1 MSRNEKVVK
10 LGVIGLGCRGMGI
23 LNHILLKMVDLGEVE
38 IIGVCDLYE
47 DRVKSAVDKVRE
59 KTGKEPVKSTDY
71 NDILNIKGID
81 AVLVMTAWESHIDIA
96 TAAMKKGIKV
106 GMEVGGAYS
115 IDDCFKLVKTYE
127 ETGIHCMM
135 LENCCYGRKELM
147 VLNMVKQGVLGD
159 IVHCSGGYMHDLR
172 EEISDG
178 DINRHYRQRNYL
190 TRNCENYPTHEL
202 GPIAQVLNINRGN
215 RMLYLTSVASCSK
228 GLHQYISEHRGAEHP
243 LCNAYFNQGDIV
255 TTVIK
260 CANGETIVLTL
271 DTTLPRI
278 YSRGFTVRGTKG
290 MYCED
295 GNYIHMDG
303 ENEFD
308 TLTNKL
314 NNADNYYEKYEHP
327 LWEEYK
333 KNPIG
338 GHDGIDW
345 LVYSAFVE
353 SVAKDITPPIDT
365 YDTATWMSISCL
377 SEESVACGGKP
388 VNIPDFT
395 NGKWILRTE
404 SDDSTDS
411 IYSLHKIV
419 KK

>member
-1 MSRNEKVVK
+1 MDNMKNQKVK
-10 LGVIGLGCRGMGI
+10 LGVIGLGCRGLGI
-23 LNHILLKMVDLGEVE
+23 INAVLVRMAELGSIE
-38 IIGVCDLYE
+38 ISAVCDLYE
-47 DRVKSAVDKVRE
+47 DRVKAAADSIKE
-59 KTGKEPVKSTDY
+59 KTGKEPFTSTDY
-71 NDILNIKGID
+71 KDIIANENVEAI
-81 AVLVMTAWESHIDIA
+81 LVMTAWESHIEIA
-96 TAAMKKGIKV
+96 IAAMKAGKKV

-135 LENCCYGRKELM
+135 LENCCYGRRELM
-147 VLNMVKQGVLGD
+147 VLNMVRKGVFGD

-172 EEISDG
+172 EEIANG

-190 TRNCENYPTHEL
+190 NRNCENYPTHEL
-202 GPIAQVLNINRGN
+202 GPIAQVLDINRGN

-228 GLHQYISEHRGAEHP
+228 GLHEYIVNHRGADHP
-243 LCNAYFNQGDIV
+243 LAKAQVNQGDIV
-255 TTVIK
+255 TTIIK
-260 CANGETIVLTL
+260 CAQGQTIILTL
-271 DTTLPRI
+271 DTTLPRS

-303 ENEFD
+303 ESEW
-308 TLTNKL
+308 TTV
-314 NNADNYYEKYEHP
+314 ADKANSAEKYYDEYEHP
-327 LWEEYK
+327 LWVEYK
-333 KNPIG
+333 KDPVG

-345 LVYSAFVE
+345 LVYNAFVE
-353 SVAKDITPPIDT
+353 SVANNTVPPIDT
-365 YDTATWMSISCL
+365 YDTASWMCISAL
-377 SEESVACGGKP
+377 SEESIANAGKP

-404 SDDSTDS
+404 NNDCCDSMYCLS
-411 IYSLHKIV
+411 

>member
-1 MSRNEKVVK
+1 MSKNEKVVK
-10 LGVIGLGCRGMGI
+10 LAVIGLGKRGLGI
-23 LNHILLKMVDLGEVE
+23 LKAVLMKMIEMGTIEVL
-38 IIGVCDLYE
+38 GVCDLYE
-47 DRVKSAVDKVRE
+47 DRVQDAANFLKE
-59 KTGKEPVKSTDY
+59 KTGKEPVKSTNY
-71 NDILNIKGID
+71 LDILEIKGLD

-96 TAAMKKGIKV
+96 VAAMKRGIKV
-106 GMEVGGAYS
+106 GMEVGGAYTL
-115 IDDCFKLVKTYE
+115 DDCFKLVETYE
-127 ETGIHCMM
+127 QTGIHCMM

-147 VLNMVKQGVLGD
+147 VLNMVRQGVLGE

-172 EEISDG
+172 QEISDG
-178 DINRHYRQRNYL
+178 DIERHYRQRNYL

-228 GLHQYISEHRGAEHP
+228 GLHQYIAEHRGAEHP
-243 LCNAYFNQGDIV
+243 LYNAHFNQGDIV
-255 TTVIK
+255 TTIIK

-295 GNYIHMDG
+295 GHYVHMDG

-308 TLTNKL
+308 TLANKL
-314 NNADNYYEKYEHP
+314 NNADKYYEKYEHP
-327 LWEEYK
+327 LWVEYK

-345 LVYSAFVE
+345 LVYSAFID
-353 SVAKDITPPIDT
+353 SVAKNITPPIDT

-377 SEESVACGGKP
+377 SEESIACGGKP

-395 NGKWILRTE
+395 RGKWILRTE
-404 SDDSTDS
+404 NDDTCDS
-411 IYSLHKIV
+411 IYSLSKIV
-419 KK
+419 TK

>member
-353 SVAKDITPPIDT
+353 SFAKDITPPIDT

>member
-10 LGVIGLGCRGMGI
+10 LVIIGLGKRGLGI
-23 LNHILLKMVDLGEVE
+23 LKTVLIKMIEMGTIEVL
-38 IIGVCDLYE
+38 GVCDAYE
-47 DRVKSAVDKVRE
+47 DRVQDAAGFLKE
-59 KTGKEPVKSTDY
+59 KTGKEPVKSTNY
-71 NDILNIKGID
+71 RDILDIKGLD
-81 AVLVMTAWESHIDIA
+81 AVLVMTAWESHVDIA
-96 TAAMKKGIKV
+96 IEAMKRGIRP
-106 GMEVGGAYS
+106 GIEVGGAYS
-115 IDDCFKLVKTYE
+115 LQECFNLVEAYE
-127 ETGIHCMM
+127 QTGIHCMM

-147 VLNMVKQGVLGD
+147 VLNMVKQGVFGE

-172 EEISDG
+172 HEISDG
-178 DINRHYRQRNYL
+178 DIERHYRQRNYL

-228 GLHQYISEHRGAEHP
+228 GLHQYIAEHRGPAHP
-243 LCNAYFNQGDIV
+243 LYNAHFNQGDIV

-295 GNYIHMDG
+295 GHYIHMDG

-308 TLTNKL
+308 TLANKL
-314 NNADNYYEKYEHP
+314 NNADKYYEKYEHP
-327 LWEEYK
+327 LWVEYK

-345 LVYSAFVE
+345 LVYSAFVD
-353 SVAKDITPPIDT
+353 SVAKGITPPIDT

-377 SEESVACGGKP
+377 SEESIACGGKP

-395 NGKWILRTE
+395 RGKWILRTE
-404 SDDSTDS
+404 NDDTCDS
-411 IYSLHKIV
+411 IYSLSKIV
-419 KK
+419 TK